1 MCVYVC
7 VLTVPG
13 AEKNNRR
20 LVKLI
25 FTEDRT
31 KKKKDSTCVCDWSS
45 IVVPIHLRVSN
56 NISSNN
62 KPMAYPCRIRLA
74 GLGIDV
80 LSINSE

>member
-31 KKKKDSTCVCDWSS
+31 KKKKTAHVF
-45 IVVPIHLRVSN
+45 VT
-56 NISSNN
+56 
-62 KPMAYPCRIRLA
+62 
-74 GLGIDV
+74 GLP
-80 LSINSE
+80 